1 MRARKRMR
9 DKDGSIEERKRMK
22 DRDKIGSAEER
33 KINARIQR

>member
-1 MRARKRMR
+1 MRDRDGSIGERKRMR
-9 DKDGSIEERKRMK
+9 